1 MKNLKNMHLTGKQ
14 GLKWQINSC
23 SLKFSCRGKERK
35 MLKILKKI
43 NILMDKKQKGEM
55 ARLLVMMIISA
66 GLETGAVMMVM
77 TVVQLIISPDVLRQ
91 GESYQK
97 ICDILNI
104 QGTVQFSVLAI
115 LFLIGLYIL
124 KNVFAFYMQRNM
136 YRFVYG
142 NQFRT
147 ASNLMK
153 NFVRREYEYYLDA
166 ETAVIQRSITADVN
180 NMYALI
186 MSVLQIA
193 SEVIVAVFLVVA
205 LALED
210 PVMTVVIAVLLIVT
224 LGVIK
229 NIIKP
234 IMNRTGKENQDYG
247 AAMYAW
253 ISQTVQGIKEV
264 KVAGREQYF
273 VGEYCKVG
281 EGYVKAME
289 RFSLFNNTPKLLIET
304 VCIAGLLGY
313 IMVLIVAGVDVSSMV
328 SLFAAFG
335 IAAMR
340 LLPAASRINNQMTS
354 MAFNEPFFFNVSDN
368 LIEET
373 DAEHTDISYAVAAK
387 EKLPLNKE
395 IMLSDIT
402 YHYPNSDK
410 LIFDN
415 ATVSFPVGK
424 SIGIKGASGAGKTTI
439 IDILLG
445 LLKLQGGKVLADGVD
460 IQEHYREWLANVG
473 YIPQMIFLLDADIRK
488 NVAFGVPEEEIDDD
502 RLWYALK
509 EAQLDNFVKTLPDGI
524 YTGIGERG
532 IRLSGG
538 QRQRIGIAR
547 ALYNDPELLILD
559 EATSALDN
567 ETEAAIMES
576 VNRLHGKKTLVIIAH
591 RLQTIEKCDMVFVV
605 ENGKIKQER

>member
-1 MKNLKNMHLTGKQ
+1 
-14 GLKWQINSC
+14 
-23 SLKFSCRGKERK
+23 

-43 NILMDKKQKGEM
+43 NILMDKTQKRSM
-55 ARLLVMMIISA
+55 AKLLLMMVIAAI
-66 GLETGAVMMVM
+66 LETGAVMMVM
-77 TVVQLIISPDVLRQ
+77 AVVQLIISPQQLEQ
-91 GESYQK
+91 GDTYK
-97 ICDILNI
+97 MICDMLNLEN
-104 QGTVQFSVLAI
+104 TVQFSVLAI
-115 LFLIGLYIL
+115 LFLIALYIA
-124 KNVFAFYMQRNM
+124 KNSFQFFLQRSL
-136 YRFVYG
+136 YRFVFS
-142 NQFRT
+142 NQFKT
-147 ASNLMK
+147 ASSLMK
-153 NFVRREYEYYLDA
+153 NFVRREYEYYLNA
-166 ETAVIQRSITADVN
+166 ETSVIQRSITADVS

-193 SEVIVAVFLVVA
+193 SETIIAVCLVIA
-205 LALED
+205 LAIQD
-210 PVMTVVIAVLLIVT
+210 PIMTIVIGVLLVVT

-234 IMNRTGKENQDYG
+234 VMNRTGKENQDYG
-247 AAMYAW
+247 ASMFAW
-253 ISQTVQGIKEV
+253 IAQTIQGIKEI

-273 VGEYCKVG
+273 IGEYCKVG

-289 RFSLFNNTPKLLIET
+289 RFNLFNNTPKLLIET

-313 IMVLIVAGVDVSSMV
+313 IMVLIVTGADVSGMV

-373 DAEHTDISYAVAAK
+373 DDEHTDISYAVVAK
-387 EKLPLNKE
+387 EKLPVKKE
-395 IMLSDIT
+395 ITFSDIT
-402 YHYPNSDK
+402 YHYPNSDR
-410 LIFDN
+410 LIFDH
-415 ATVSFPVGK
+415 ATVSFPIGK
-424 SIGIKGASGAGKTTI
+424 SIGVVGTSGAGKTTV

-460 IQEHYREWLANVG
+460 IQSKYREWLANVG

-488 NVAFGVPEEEIDDD
+488 NVAFGIPEEEIDDE

-509 EAQLDNFVKTLPDGI
+509 EAQLDEFVKSLPEGVN
-524 YTGIGERG
+524 TGIGERG

-547 ALYNDPELLILD
+547 ALYNDPEVLILD

-567 ETEAAIMES
+567 DTEAAIMES
-576 VNRLHGKKTLVIIAH
+576 INRLHGRKTLIIIAH
-591 RLQTIEKCDMVFVV
+591 RLQTIEKCDMVFRV
-605 ENGKIKQER
+605 EDGSIKQEGKCISEA

>member
-1 MKNLKNMHLTGKQ
+1 
-14 GLKWQINSC
+14 
-23 SLKFSCRGKERK
+23 

-43 NILMDKKQKGEM
+43 NILMDKKQKRAMGK
-55 ARLLVMMIISA
+55 LLLLMVISA

-77 TVVQLIISPDVLRQ
+77 AVVQLILDPVTLEQ
-91 GESYQK
+91 GKVYQW
-97 ICDILNI
+97 ICDLLHL
-104 QGTVQFSVLAI
+104 QDTVQFSVLAI
-115 LFLIGLYIL
+115 LFLIALYIA
-124 KNVFAFYMQRNM
+124 KNSFQFVLQRSL
-136 YRFVYG
+136 YRFVYS
-142 NQFRT
+142 NQFQT

-153 NFVRREYEYYLDA
+153 NFVRRDYEYYLNA
-166 ETAVIQRSITADVN
+166 ETSIIQRSITADVS

-186 MSVLQIA
+186 MAVLQIA
-193 SEVIVAVFLVVA
+193 SEAIVAVFLIVA
-205 LALED
+205 LAIQD
-210 PVMTVVIAVLLIVT
+210 PIMTIVISVLLLVT
-224 LGVIK
+224 LAVIK

-247 AAMYAW
+247 ASMFAW
-253 ISQTVQGIKEV
+253 IAQTIQGIKEI

-273 VGEYCKVG
+273 IGEYCKVG

-304 VCIAGLLGY
+304 VSIAGLLGY
-313 IMVLIVAGVDVSSMV
+313 IMVLIVAGADVSGMV

-368 LIEET
+368 LVEET
-373 DAEHTDISYAVAAK
+373 NAENTDISYAVAAK
-387 EKLPLNKE
+387 EKLPVTKE
-395 IMLSDIT
+395 VRLADIT

-410 LIFDN
+410 LIFN
-415 ATVSFPVGK
+415 HASVSFPIGK
-424 SIGIKGASGAGKTTI
+424 SIGIVGTSGAGKTTI

-445 LLKLQGGKVLADGVD
+445 LLKLQGGKVLADDVD
-460 IQEHYREWLANVG
+460 IQTHYREWLANVG

-488 NVAFGVPEEEIDDD
+488 NVAFGIPEEEIDDQ
-502 RLWYALK
+502 RLWYALR
-509 EAQLDNFVKTLPDGI
+509 EAQLDEFVKTLPEGI
-524 YTGIGERG
+524 ATGIGERG

-547 ALYNDPELLILD
+547 ALYNDPEVLILD

-567 ETEAAIMES
+567 DTEAAIMDS
-576 VNRLHGKKTLVIIAH
+576 INRLHGKKTLVIIAH
-591 RLQTIEKCDMVFVV
+591 RLQTIEKCDMVFRV
-605 ENGKIKQER
+605 EDGGIYRER

>member
-1 MKNLKNMHLTGKQ
+1 
-14 GLKWQINSC
+14 
-23 SLKFSCRGKERK
+23 

-43 NILMDKKQKGEM
+43 NILMDKKQKRAMGK
-55 ARLLVMMIISA
+55 LLLLMVISA

-77 TVVQLIISPDVLRQ
+77 AVVQLILDPVTLEQ
-91 GESYQK
+91 GKVYQW
-97 ICDILNI
+97 ICDLLHL
-104 QGTVQFSVLAI
+104 QDTVQFSVLAI
-115 LFLIGLYIL
+115 LFLIALYIA
-124 KNVFAFYMQRNM
+124 KNSFQFVLQRSL
-136 YRFVYG
+136 YRFVYS
-142 NQFRT
+142 NQFQT

-153 NFVRREYEYYLDA
+153 NFVRRDYEYYLNA
-166 ETAVIQRSITADVN
+166 ETSIIQRSITADVS

-186 MSVLQIA
+186 MAVLQIA
-193 SEVIVAVFLVVA
+193 SEAIVAVFLVAA
-205 LALED
+205 LAIQD
-210 PVMTVVIAVLLIVT
+210 PIMTIVILVLLLVT
-224 LGVIK
+224 LAVIK

-247 AAMYAW
+247 ASMFAW
-253 ISQTVQGIKEV
+253 IAQTIQGIKEI

-273 VGEYCKVG
+273 IGEYCKVG

-304 VCIAGLLGY
+304 VSIAGLLGY
-313 IMVLIVAGVDVSSMV
+313 IMVLIVAGADVSGMV

-368 LIEET
+368 LVEET
-373 DAEHTDISYAVAAK
+373 NAENTDISYAVAAK
-387 EKLPLNKE
+387 EKLPVTKE
-395 IMLSDIT
+395 VRLADIT

-410 LIFDN
+410 LIFN
-415 ATVSFPVGK
+415 HASVSFPIGK
-424 SIGIKGASGAGKTTI
+424 SIGIVGTSGAGKTTI

-445 LLKLQGGKVLADGVD
+445 LLKLQGGKVLADDVD
-460 IQEHYREWLANVG
+460 IQTHYREWLANVG

-488 NVAFGVPEEEIDDD
+488 NVAFGIPEEEIDDQ
-502 RLWYALK
+502 RLWYALR
-509 EAQLDNFVKTLPDGI
+509 EAQLDEFVKTLPEGI
-524 YTGIGERG
+524 ATGIGERG

-547 ALYNDPELLILD
+547 ALYNDPEVLILD

-567 ETEAAIMES
+567 DTEAAIMDS
-576 VNRLHGKKTLVIIAH
+576 INRLHGKKTLVIIAH
-591 RLQTIEKCDMVFVV
+591 RLQTIEKCDMVFRV
-605 ENGKIKQER
+605 EDGGIYRER

>member
-1 MKNLKNMHLTGKQ
+1 
-14 GLKWQINSC
+14 
-23 SLKFSCRGKERK
+23 

-43 NILMDKKQKGEM
+43 NILMDKKQKRAMGK
-55 ARLLVMMIISA
+55 LLLLMVISA

-77 TVVQLIISPDVLRQ
+77 AVVQLILDPVTLEQ
-91 GESYQK
+91 GKVYQW
-97 ICDILNI
+97 ICDLLHL
-104 QGTVQFSVLAI
+104 QDTVQFSVLAI
-115 LFLIGLYIL
+115 LFLIALYIA
-124 KNVFAFYMQRNM
+124 KNSFQFVLQRSL
-136 YRFVYG
+136 YRFVYS
-142 NQFRT
+142 NQFQT

-153 NFVRREYEYYLDA
+153 NFVRRDYEYYLNA
-166 ETAVIQRSITADVN
+166 ETSIIQRSITADVS

-186 MSVLQIA
+186 MAVLQIA
-193 SEVIVAVFLVVA
+193 SEAIVAVFLVAA
-205 LALED
+205 LAIQD
-210 PVMTVVIAVLLIVT
+210 PIMTIVISVLLLVT
-224 LGVIK
+224 LAVIK

-247 AAMYAW
+247 ASMFAW
-253 ISQTVQGIKEV
+253 IAQTIQGIKEI

-273 VGEYCKVG
+273 IGEYCKVG

-304 VCIAGLLGY
+304 VSIAGLLGY
-313 IMVLIVAGVDVSSMV
+313 IMVLIVAGADVSGMV

-368 LIEET
+368 LVEET
-373 DAEHTDISYAVAAK
+373 NAENTDISYAVAAK
-387 EKLPLNKE
+387 EKLPVTKE
-395 IMLSDIT
+395 VRLADIT

-410 LIFDN
+410 LIFN
-415 ATVSFPVGK
+415 HASVSFPIGK
-424 SIGIKGASGAGKTTI
+424 SIGIVGTSGAGKTTI

-445 LLKLQGGKVLADGVD
+445 LLKLQGGKVLADDVD
-460 IQEHYREWLANVG
+460 IQTHYREWLANVG

-488 NVAFGVPEEEIDDD
+488 NVAFGISEEEIDDQ
-502 RLWYALK
+502 RLWYALR
-509 EAQLDNFVKTLPDGI
+509 EAQLDEFVKTLPEGI
-524 YTGIGERG
+524 ATGIGERG

-547 ALYNDPELLILD
+547 ALYNDPEVLILD

-567 ETEAAIMES
+567 DTEAAIMDS
-576 VNRLHGKKTLVIIAH
+576 INRLHGKKTLVIIAH
-591 RLQTIEKCDMVFVV
+591 RLQTIEKCDMVFRV
-605 ENGKIKQER
+605 EDGGIYRER

>member
-1 MKNLKNMHLTGKQ
+1 
-14 GLKWQINSC
+14 
-23 SLKFSCRGKERK
+23 
-35 MLKILKKI
+35 MLKILRKI
-43 NILMDKKQKGEM
+43 NILMDRKQKGEM

-77 TVVQLIISPDVLRQ
+77 TVVQLIINPDVLVQ
-91 GESYQK
+91 GDTYRK
-97 ICDILNI
+97 ICDMLHLESA
-104 QGTVQFSVLAI
+104 VQFSVLAI
-115 LFLIGLYIL
+115 LFLIGLYAA
-124 KNVFAFYMQRNM
+124 KNIFAFFMQRSL

-142 NQFRT
+142 NQFKT
-147 ASNLMK
+147 AASLMK
-153 NFVRREYEYYLDA
+153 NFVRREYEYYLNA
-166 ETAVIQRSITADVN
+166 ETAVIQRSITSDVN

-193 SEVIVAVFLVVA
+193 SELIVAVFLVAA
-205 LALED
+205 LAIED
-210 PVMTVVIAVLLIVT
+210 PVMTLVIAVILMVT
-224 LGVIK
+224 LVVIK

-234 IMNRTGKENQDYG
+234 IMNRTGRENQDYG
-247 AAMYAW
+247 ASMYAW
-253 ISQTVQGIKEV
+253 ISQTVQGIKEI

-273 VGEYCKVG
+273 IGEYCKVG

-304 VCIAGLLGY
+304 VCIAGLLCY
-313 IMVLIVAGVDVSSMV
+313 IMVLIVSGVDVAGMV

-373 DAEHTDISYAVAAK
+373 DEAHTDISYAVAAK
-387 EKLPLNKE
+387 EKLPVKRE
-395 IMLSDIT
+395 IRLEGIT
-402 YHYPNSDK
+402 YHYPGSDK

-415 ATVSFPVGK
+415 ATVSFPIGK

-445 LLKLQGGKVLADGVD
+445 LLKLQGGRVLADDTD
-460 IQEHYREWLANVG
+460 IQLHYREWLANVG

-502 RLWYALK
+502 KLWYALR
-509 EAQLDNFVKTLPDGI
+509 EAQLDGFVKTLPEGAL
-524 YTGIGERG
+524 TGIGERG

-547 ALYNDPELLILD
+547 ALYHDPEVLILD

-567 ETEAAIMES
+567 ETEAAIMDS
-576 VNRLHGKKTLVIIAH
+576 INRLHGKKTLIIIAH
-591 RLQTIEKCDMVFVV
+591 RLQTIEKCDMVFTV
-605 ENGKIKQER
+605 EDGGIVRER

>member
-1 MKNLKNMHLTGKQ
+1 
-14 GLKWQINSC
+14 
-23 SLKFSCRGKERK
+23 
-35 MLKILKKI
+35 
-43 NILMDKKQKGEM
+43 M

-77 TVVQLIISPDVLRQ
+77 AVVELIVNPDTLVQ
-91 GESYQK
+91 GDTYKK
-97 ICDILNI
+97 ICELLHLS
-104 QGTVQFSVLAI
+104 GVVQFSVLAI
-115 LFLIGLYIL
+115 LFLIALYIA
-124 KNVFAFYMQRNM
+124 KNTFAFFLQRSL
-136 YRFVYG
+136 YRFVYT
-142 NQFRT
+142 NQFKT
-147 ASNLMK
+147 ASSLMK
-153 NFVRREYEYYLDA
+153 NYVRREYEYYLDE
-166 ETAVIQRSITADVN
+166 ETSVIQRSITADVT

-193 SEVIVAVFLVVA
+193 SEMIVAVFLVVA
-205 LALED
+205 LAIED
-210 PVMTVVIAVLLIVT
+210 PVMAAVIAVLLVVT
-224 LGVIK
+224 LVVIK

-253 ISQTVQGIKEV
+253 ISQTVQGIKEI

-273 VGEYCKVG
+273 IGEYCKVG

-304 VCIAGLLGY
+304 VCIAELLGY
-313 IMVLIVAGVDVSSMV
+313 ILALIVSGADVSGMM

-368 LIEET
+368 LVEET
-373 DAEHTDISYAVAAK
+373 DEEHTDISYAVAAK
-387 EKLPLNKE
+387 EKLPVTRE
-395 IMLSDIT
+395 IKLEGIT

-415 ATVSFPVGK
+415 ATVSFPIGK

-445 LLKLQGGKVLADGVD
+445 LLKLQGGRVLADGVD
-460 IQEHYREWLANVG
+460 IQSHYREWLANVG

-488 NVAFGVPEEEIDDD
+488 NVAFGVPEDEIDDEK
-502 RLWYALK
+502 LEYALK
-509 EAQLDNFVKTLPDGI
+509 EAQLDEFVKTLPDGVN
-524 YTGIGERG
+524 TGIGERG

-547 ALYNDPELLILD
+547 ALYNDPEVLILD

-567 ETEAAIMES
+567 DTEAAIMES
-576 VNRLHGKKTLVIIAH
+576 INRLHGKKTLIIIAH
-591 RLQTIEKCDMVFVV
+591 RLQTIEKCDMIFVV
-605 ENGKIKQER
+605 EDGNIVRER

>member
-1 MKNLKNMHLTGKQ
+1 
-14 GLKWQINSC
+14 
-23 SLKFSCRGKERK
+23 
-35 MLKILKKI
+35 MLKILRKI
-43 NILMDKKQKGEM
+43 NILMDRKQKGEM

-77 TVVQLIISPDVLRQ
+77 TVVQLIINPDVLVQ
-91 GESYQK
+91 GDTYRK
-97 ICDILNI
+97 ICDMLHLESA
-104 QGTVQFSVLAI
+104 VQFSVLAI
-115 LFLIGLYIL
+115 LFLIGLYAA
-124 KNVFAFYMQRNM
+124 KNIFAFFMQRSL

-142 NQFRT
+142 NQFKT
-147 ASNLMK
+147 AASLMK
-153 NFVRREYEYYLDA
+153 NFVRREYEYYLNA
-166 ETAVIQRSITADVN
+166 ETAVIQRSITSDVN

-193 SEVIVAVFLVVA
+193 SELIVAVFLVAA
-205 LALED
+205 LAIED
-210 PVMTVVIAVLLIVT
+210 PVMTLVIAVILMVT
-224 LGVIK
+224 LVVIK

-234 IMNRTGKENQDYG
+234 IMNRTGRENQDYG
-247 AAMYAW
+247 ASMYAW
-253 ISQTVQGIKEV
+253 ISQTVQGIKEI

-273 VGEYCKVG
+273 IGEYCKVG

-304 VCIAGLLGY
+304 VCIAGLLCY
-313 IMVLIVAGVDVSSMV
+313 IMVLIVSGVDVAGMV

-373 DAEHTDISYAVAAK
+373 DEAHTDISYAVAAK
-387 EKLPLNKE
+387 EKLPVKRE
-395 IMLSDIT
+395 IRLEGIT
-402 YHYPNSDK
+402 YNYPGSDK

-415 ATVSFPVGK
+415 ATVSFPIGK

-445 LLKLQGGKVLADGVD
+445 LLKLQGGRVLADDTD
-460 IQEHYREWLANVG
+460 IQLHYREWLANVG

-502 RLWYALK
+502 KLWYALR
-509 EAQLDNFVKTLPDGI
+509 EAQLDGFVKTLPEGAL
-524 YTGIGERG
+524 TGIGERG

-547 ALYNDPELLILD
+547 ALYHDPEVLILD

-567 ETEAAIMES
+567 ETEAAIMDS
-576 VNRLHGKKTLVIIAH
+576 INRLHGKKTLIIIAH
-591 RLQTIEKCDMVFVV
+591 RLQTIEKCDMVFTV
-605 ENGKIKQER
+605 EDGGIVRER

>member
-1 MKNLKNMHLTGKQ
+1 
-14 GLKWQINSC
+14 
-23 SLKFSCRGKERK
+23 

-43 NILMDKKQKGEM
+43 NILMDKTQKRSM
-55 ARLLVMMIISA
+55 AKLLVMMVIAAI
-66 GLETGAVMMVM
+66 LETGAVMMVM
-77 TVVQLIISPDVLRQ
+77 AVVQLIISPQKLEQ
-91 GESYQK
+91 GDAYK
-97 ICDILNI
+97 MICDILNLEN
-104 QGTVQFSVLAI
+104 TVQFSVLAI
-115 LFLIGLYIL
+115 LFLIGLYIA
-124 KNVFAFYMQRNM
+124 KNSFQFFLQRSL
-136 YRFVYG
+136 YRFVFS
-142 NQFRT
+142 NQFKT
-147 ASNLMK
+147 ASSLMK
-153 NFVRREYEYYLDA
+153 NFVRREYEYYLNA
-166 ETAVIQRSITADVN
+166 ETSVIQRSITADVS

-193 SEVIVAVFLVVA
+193 SETIIAVCLVIA
-205 LALED
+205 LAVQD
-210 PVMTVVIAVLLIVT
+210 PIMTIVIGVLLVIT

-234 IMNRTGKENQDYG
+234 VMNRTGKENQDYG
-247 AAMYAW
+247 ASMFSW
-253 ISQTVQGIKEV
+253 IAQTIQGIKEI

-273 VGEYCKVG
+273 IGEYCKVG

-289 RFSLFNNTPKLLIET
+289 RFNLFNNTPKLLIET

-313 IMVLIVAGVDVSSMV
+313 IMVLIVTGVDVSQMV

-373 DAEHTDISYAVAAK
+373 DEEHTDISYAVVAK
-387 EKLPLNKE
+387 EKLPVKKE
-395 IMLSDIT
+395 ITFSDIT
-402 YHYPNSDK
+402 YHYPNSDR
-410 LIFDN
+410 LIFDH
-415 ATVSFPVGK
+415 ASVSFPIGK
-424 SIGIKGASGAGKTTI
+424 SIGIVGTSGAGKTTV

-460 IQEHYREWLANVG
+460 IQSKYREWLANVG

-488 NVAFGVPEEEIDDD
+488 NIAFGIPEEEIDDE

-509 EAQLDNFVKTLPDGI
+509 EAQLDEFVKTLPEGVN
-524 YTGIGERG
+524 TGIGERG

-547 ALYNDPELLILD
+547 ALYNDPEVLILD

-567 ETEAAIMES
+567 DTEAAIMES
-576 VNRLHGKKTLVIIAH
+576 INRLHGRKTLIIIAH
-591 RLQTIEKCDMVFVV
+591 RLQTIEKCDMVFRV
-605 ENGKIKQER
+605 EDGSIKQEGKGVREA

>member
-1 MKNLKNMHLTGKQ
+1 
-14 GLKWQINSC
+14 
-23 SLKFSCRGKERK
+23 

-43 NILMDKKQKGEM
+43 NILMDKKQKRAMGK
-55 ARLLVMMIISA
+55 LLLLMVISA

-77 TVVQLIISPDVLRQ
+77 AVVQLILDPVTLEQ
-91 GESYQK
+91 GKVYQW
-97 ICDILNI
+97 ICDLLHL
-104 QGTVQFSVLAI
+104 QDTVQFSVLAI
-115 LFLIGLYIL
+115 LFLIALYIA
-124 KNVFAFYMQRNM
+124 KNSFQFVLQRLL
-136 YRFVYG
+136 YRFVYS
-142 NQFRT
+142 NQFQT

-153 NFVRREYEYYLDA
+153 NFVRRDYEYYLNA
-166 ETAVIQRSITADVN
+166 ETSIIQRSITADVS

-186 MSVLQIA
+186 MAVLQIA
-193 SEVIVAVFLVVA
+193 SEAIVAVFLVAA
-205 LALED
+205 LAIQD
-210 PVMTVVIAVLLIVT
+210 PIMTIVISVLLLVT
-224 LGVIK
+224 LAVIK

-247 AAMYAW
+247 ASMFAW
-253 ISQTVQGIKEV
+253 IAQTIQGIKEI

-273 VGEYCKVG
+273 IGEYCKVG

-304 VCIAGLLGY
+304 VSIAGLLGY
-313 IMVLIVAGVDVSSMV
+313 IMVLIVAGADVSGMV

-368 LIEET
+368 LVEET
-373 DAEHTDISYAVAAK
+373 NAENTDISYAVAAK
-387 EKLPLNKE
+387 EKLPVTKE
-395 IMLSDIT
+395 VRLADIT

-410 LIFDN
+410 LIFN
-415 ATVSFPVGK
+415 HASVSFPIGK
-424 SIGIKGASGAGKTTI
+424 SIGIVGTSGAGKTTI

-445 LLKLQGGKVLADGVD
+445 LLKLQGGKVLADDVD
-460 IQEHYREWLANVG
+460 IQTHYREWLANVG

-488 NVAFGVPEEEIDDD
+488 NVAFGIPEEEIDDQ
-502 RLWYALK
+502 RLWYALR
-509 EAQLDNFVKTLPDGI
+509 EAQLDEFVKTLPEGI
-524 YTGIGERG
+524 ATGIGERG

-547 ALYNDPELLILD
+547 ALYNDPEVLILD

-567 ETEAAIMES
+567 DTEAAIMDS
-576 VNRLHGKKTLVIIAH
+576 INRLHGKKTLVIIAH
-591 RLQTIEKCDMVFVV
+591 RLQTIEKCDMVFRV
-605 ENGKIKQER
+605 EDGGIYRER